1 MGKEAAHLSLKEELY
16 SVLIVSASERFN
28 SMLPVFFPTHEYG
41 PVTAVTSIS
50 SARRAVTEM
59 EFDIVL
65 VNSPLPDGQGLRLAA
80 DISASSGSAVMLLIR
95 DELYGE
101 AFERLAHHGVFLLR
115 KPLSEQYLNTA
126 KDWLITARE
135 RLKSREKKNLSIE
148 EKMNEIRT
156 VNRAKWILISVLGM
170 SEPDAHRYIEK
181 QAMDRSITRKAVAE
195 EIIKTYQ

>member
-1 MGKEAAHLSLKEELY
+1 M
-16 SVLIVSASERFN
+16 
-28 SMLPVFFPTHEYG
+28 
-41 PVTAVTSIS
+41 
-50 SARRAVTEM
+50 
-59 EFDIVL
+59 
-65 VNSPLPDGQGLRLAA
+65 
-80 DISASSGSAVMLLIR
+80 
-95 DELYGE
+95 
-101 AFERLAHHGVFLLR
+101 
-115 KPLSEQYLNTA
+115 NTA

-181 QAMDRSITRKAVAE
+181 QAMDRSMTRKAVAE